1 VSVSGIQSSSA
12 PSEEGGPSTVLE
24 TQGAAPSG
32 EGGPSIVLETQ
43 GAAPSGEGGPGKDGR
58 PLLLLGPSS
67 VAPSLPSTPSCHGS
81 GPRMLKKKLTPKK
94 GRHGYLICKI
104 SHMLCELCVI

>member
-1 VSVSGIQSSSA
+1 MSVSGIQSSSV
-12 PSEEGGPSTVLE
+12 PSGEGGPSTVLE

-32 EGGPSIVLETQ
+32 EGGPSSVLEPQ

-58 PLLLLGPSS
+58 PLLLLGPST
-67 VAPSLPSTPSCHGS
+67 VAPSLPSTLSSHGT

-94 GRHGYLICKI
+94 RKAWVPDI
-104 SHMLCELCVI
+104 

>member
-1 VSVSGIQSSSA
+1 VSVSGIQSSSV
-12 PSEEGGPSTVLE
+12 PSGEGGPSTVLE

-32 EGGPSIVLETQ
+32 EGGPSTILETQ

-67 VAPSLPSTPSCHGS
+67 VAPSLPTTPSCHPGGHGTS
-81 GPRMLKKKLTPKK
+81 PRMLKKKLTPKK
-94 GRHGYLICKI
+94 RKAWV
-104 SHMLCELCVI
+104 SDM